1 MFTPNTTVAW
11 VTKSIAYLGQ
21 FIEGN
26 ERVSIVLVTGQ
37 SKGRK
42 LEGKRIA
49 VATCALG
56 EVIAGKAVVTKI

>member
-11 VTKSIAYLGQ
+11 ATKSTAYLGQ

-26 ERVSIVLVTGQ
+26 ERVSIVLVTSQ
-37 SKGRK
+37 SKGHN
-42 LEGKRIA
+42 LEGKRTA

-56 EVIAGKAVVTKI
+56 EVVNGKAIVTQI

>member
-11 VTKSIAYLGQ
+11 ATKSTAYLGK

-26 ERVSIVLVTGQ
+26 ERVSIVFVTSQ
-37 SKGRK
+37 SKGHRH
-42 LEGKRIA
+42 EGKRVA

-56 EVIAGKAVVTKI
+56 EVINGKAVVTQI